1 MKNDNLNITFS
12 IGRYMITILKFTYE
26 CQTWNTPS
34 HSHSS
39 NSYELHYIPQG
50 RGTLISSQK
59 SYDLYPNVLYT
70 TGPHVEHQQYPDP
83 DDPTYE
89 YCIYLRIEETH
100 VKQRR
105 KNMEQE
111 NIMDLFLNYPFWY
124 GTDQADLPV
133 TLEQIHRELFHPKP
147 AAGLMLEALFI
158 QFMVKVLR
166 RKNMEQEN
174 IMDLFLNYPFWY
186 GTDQADLPV
195 TLEQIHRELFHPK
208 PAAGLMLEALFIQF
222 MVKVLR
228 NYKPAS
234 KAAIT
239 SIPIPLI
246 KAYIL
251 IEDSFLL
258 EYDTITL
265 EELSHRLGLSTRQTS
280 RILFDRYGQNFIQK
294 RTEAR
299 MAAAV
304 TFLKEGR
311 LSVSEIAARLGYSC
325 PNHFHAAFK
334 KYYHMTATEYK
345 SLCLSQN

>member
-1 MKNDNLNITFS
+1 MSDKRTLGGAAAMKNDNLNITFS

-89 YCIYLRIEETH
+89 YCIYLRIEQTH
-100 VKQRR
+100 AKQRR
-105 KNMEQE
+105 KS
-111 NIMDLFLNYPFWY
+111 
-124 GTDQADLPV
+124 
-133 TLEQIHRELFHPKP
+133 
-147 AAGLMLEALFI
+147 
-158 QFMVKVLR
+158 
-166 RKNMEQEN
+166 MEQEN

>member
-100 VKQRR
+100 AKQ
-105 KNMEQE
+105 
-111 NIMDLFLNYPFWY
+111 
-124 GTDQADLPV
+124 
-133 TLEQIHRELFHPKP
+133 
-147 AAGLMLEALFI
+147 
-158 QFMVKVLR
+158 R

-311 LSVSEIAARLGYSC
+311 LSISEIAARLGYSC

>member
-1 MKNDNLNITFS
+1 MSDKRTLTGASAMKNDNLNITFS

-100 VKQRR
+100 AKQRR
-105 KNMEQE
+105 KNMQ
-111 NIMDLFLNYPFWY
+111 
-124 GTDQADLPV
+124 
-133 TLEQIHRELFHPKP
+133 
-147 AAGLMLEALFI
+147 
-158 QFMVKVLR
+158 
-166 RKNMEQEN
+166 QEN

>member
-100 VKQRR
+100 AKQ
-105 KNMEQE
+105 
-111 NIMDLFLNYPFWY
+111 
-124 GTDQADLPV
+124 
-133 TLEQIHRELFHPKP
+133 
-147 AAGLMLEALFI
+147 
-158 QFMVKVLR
+158 R

-325 PNHFHAAFK
+325 PNHFHAALK

>member
-1 MKNDNLNITFS
+1 MSDKRTLGGAAAMKNDNLNITFS
-12 IGRYMITILKFTYE
+12 IGRYIITILKFTYE

-100 VKQRR
+100 AKQ
-105 KNMEQE
+105 
-111 NIMDLFLNYPFWY
+111 
-124 GTDQADLPV
+124 
-133 TLEQIHRELFHPKP
+133 
-147 AAGLMLEALFI
+147 
-158 QFMVKVLR
+158 R

>member
-124 GTDQADLPV
+124 GTDQGDLPI
-133 TLEQIHRELFHPKP
+133 TLEQIHRELF
-147 AAGLMLEALFI
+147 
-158 QFMVKVLR
+158 
-166 RKNMEQEN
+166 
-174 IMDLFLNYPFWY
+174 D
-186 GTDQADLPV
+186 
-195 TLEQIHRELFHPK
+195 PK

-280 RILFDRYGQNFIQK
+280 RILFDRYGQNFTQK

-299 MAAAV
+299 MAAAA
-304 TFLKEGR
+304 TFLKEGQ
-311 LSVSEIAARLGYSC
+311 LSVSEISARLGYSC

>member
-12 IGRYMITILKFTYE
+12 IGKYMITILKFTYE

-50 RGTLISSQK
+50 RGTLISNQK
-59 SYDLYPNVLYT
+59 SYSLYPNVLYT
-70 TGPHVEHQQYPDP
+70 TGPHIEHQQYPDP

-100 VKQRR
+100 VKQRKKSTDR
-105 KNMEQE
+105 E

-124 GTDQADLPV
+124 GTDHADLPV
-133 TLEQIHRELFHPKP
+133 TLEQINQEIFDPKP
-147 AAGLMLEALFI
+147 AAA
-158 QFMVKVLR
+158 
-166 RKNMEQEN
+166 
-174 IMDLFLNYPFWY
+174 
-186 GTDQADLPV
+186 
-195 TLEQIHRELFHPK
+195 
-208 PAAGLMLEALFIQF
+208 LMLEALFIQF

-265 EELSHRLGLSTRQTS
+265 EELSQRLGLSTRQTS
-280 RILFDRYGQNFIQK
+280 RILFNRYGQNFIQK

-299 MAAAV
+299 MAAAA

-311 LSVSEIAARLGYSC
+311 LSVSEIASRLGYSC

-345 SLCLSQN
+345 SRYLDQS

>member
-1 MKNDNLNITFS
+1 MSDKRTLGGAAMKNDNLNITFS

-100 VKQRR
+100 AKQ
-105 KNMEQE
+105 
-111 NIMDLFLNYPFWY
+111 
-124 GTDQADLPV
+124 
-133 TLEQIHRELFHPKP
+133 
-147 AAGLMLEALFI
+147 
-158 QFMVKVLR
+158 R

-345 SLCLSQN
+345 TLCLSQN

>member
-1 MKNDNLNITFS
+1 MSDKRTLGGAAAMKNDNLNITFS

-100 VKQRR
+100 AKQ
-105 KNMEQE
+105 
-111 NIMDLFLNYPFWY
+111 
-124 GTDQADLPV
+124 
-133 TLEQIHRELFHPKP
+133 
-147 AAGLMLEALFI
+147 
-158 QFMVKVLR
+158 R

-234 KAAIT
+234 KAVIT

>member
-100 VKQRR
+100 AKQRR

-133 TLEQIHRELFHPKP
+133 TLEQIDREPCHPKP
-147 AAGLMLEALFI
+147 AAGLML
-158 QFMVKVLR
+158 Q
-166 RKNMEQEN
+166 
-174 IMDLFLNYPFWY
+174 
-186 GTDQADLPV
+186 
-195 TLEQIHRELFHPK
+195 
-208 PAAGLMLEALFIQF
+208 ALFIQF

-234 KAAIT
+234 KAAII

>member
-12 IGRYMITILKFTYE
+12 IGKYMITILKFTYE

-50 RGTLISSQK
+50 KGTLISSQK
-59 SYDLYPNVLYT
+59 SYSLYPNVLYT
-70 TGPHVEHQQYPDP
+70 TGPHIEHQQYPDP
-83 DDPTYE
+83 ADPTYE

-100 VKQRR
+100 AKQRK
-105 KNMEQE
+105 KNTDHE
-111 NIMDLFLNYPFWY
+111 NIMNLFLNYPFWY
-124 GTDQADLPV
+124 GTDHADLPV
-133 TLEQIHRELFHPKP
+133 TLEQIHQEIFDPKP
-147 AAGLMLEALFI
+147 AAA
-158 QFMVKVLR
+158 
-166 RKNMEQEN
+166 
-174 IMDLFLNYPFWY
+174 
-186 GTDQADLPV
+186 
-195 TLEQIHRELFHPK
+195 
-208 PAAGLMLEALFIQF
+208 LMLEALFIQF

-280 RILFDRYGQNFIQK
+280 RILFDRYGQNFVQK

-304 TFLKEGR
+304 TFLKENK
-311 LSVSEIAARLGYSC
+311 LSISEIASRLGYSC
-325 PNHFHAAFK
+325 PSHFHAAFK
-334 KYYHMTATEYK
+334 KYYQMTTTEYK
-345 SLCLSQN
+345 NR

>member
-34 HSHSS
+34 HYHSS

-100 VKQRR
+100 AKQ
-105 KNMEQE
+105 
-111 NIMDLFLNYPFWY
+111 
-124 GTDQADLPV
+124 
-133 TLEQIHRELFHPKP
+133 
-147 AAGLMLEALFI
+147 
-158 QFMVKVLR
+158 R

>member
-1 MKNDNLNITFS
+1 MSDKRTLGGAAAMKNDNLNITFS

-100 VKQRR
+100 VKQ
-105 KNMEQE
+105 
-111 NIMDLFLNYPFWY
+111 
-124 GTDQADLPV
+124 
-133 TLEQIHRELFHPKP
+133 
-147 AAGLMLEALFI
+147 
-158 QFMVKVLR
+158 R

-345 SLCLSQN
+345 TLCLSQN

>member
-100 VKQRR
+100 AKQRR

-124 GTDQADLPV
+124 GTDQGDLPV
-133 TLEQIHRELFHPKP
+133 TLEQIHREL
-147 AAGLMLEALFI
+147 L
-158 QFMVKVLR
+158 
-166 RKNMEQEN
+166 
-174 IMDLFLNYPFWY
+174 D
-186 GTDQADLPV
+186 
-195 TLEQIHRELFHPK
+195 PK

>member
-100 VKQRR
+100 AKQRR

-124 GTDQADLPV
+124 GTDQADLPI
-133 TLEQIHRELFHPKP
+133 TLEQIHRELF
-147 AAGLMLEALFI
+147 
-158 QFMVKVLR
+158 
-166 RKNMEQEN
+166 
-174 IMDLFLNYPFWY
+174 D
-186 GTDQADLPV
+186 
-195 TLEQIHRELFHPK
+195 PK

-280 RILFDRYGQNFIQK
+280 RILFDRYGQNFTQK

-299 MAAAV
+299 MAAAA
-304 TFLKEGR
+304 TFLKEGQ
-311 LSVSEIAARLGYSC
+311 LSVSEISARLGYSC

>member
-12 IGRYMITILKFTYE
+12 IGKYMITILKFTYE

-39 NSYELHYIPQG
+39 NSYELHYIPLG

-59 SYDLYPNVLYT
+59 SYALYPNVLYT
-70 TGPHVEHQQYPDP
+70 TGPHIEHQQYPDA

-100 VKQRR
+100 AKQCSR
-105 KNMEQE
+105 NTDQE
-111 NIMDLFLNYPFWY
+111 NIMELFLNYPFWY

-133 TLEQIHRELFHPKP
+133 TLEQIRREIF
-147 AAGLMLEALFI
+147 
-158 QFMVKVLR
+158 
-166 RKNMEQEN
+166 N
-174 IMDLFLNYPFWY
+174 
-186 GTDQADLPV
+186 
-195 TLEQIHRELFHPK
+195 PK

-228 NYKPAS
+228 NYKPTS

-280 RILFDRYGQNFIQK
+280 RILFDRYGQNFTQK
-294 RTEAR
+294 RTQAR
-299 MAAAV
+299 MAAAA

-311 LSVSEIAARLGYSC
+311 LSVSEIATRLGYSC

-334 KYYHMTATEYK
+334 KHYHMTATEYK
-345 SLCLSQN
+345 KSAARR

>member
-100 VKQRR
+100 AKQ
-105 KNMEQE
+105 
-111 NIMDLFLNYPFWY
+111 
-124 GTDQADLPV
+124 
-133 TLEQIHRELFHPKP
+133 
-147 AAGLMLEALFI
+147 
-158 QFMVKVLR
+158 R

-345 SLCLSQN
+345 TLCLSQN

>member
-1 MKNDNLNITFS
+1 MSDKRTLGGAAAMKNDNLNITFS

-100 VKQRR
+100 AKQ
-105 KNMEQE
+105 
-111 NIMDLFLNYPFWY
+111 
-124 GTDQADLPV
+124 
-133 TLEQIHRELFHPKP
+133 
-147 AAGLMLEALFI
+147 
-158 QFMVKVLR
+158 R

-334 KYYHMTATEYK
+334 KYYHMSATEYK
-345 SLCLSQN
+345 TLCLSQN

>member
-100 VKQRR
+100 AKQRR

-133 TLEQIHRELFHPKP
+133 TLEQIHRELF
-147 AAGLMLEALFI
+147 
-158 QFMVKVLR
+158 
-166 RKNMEQEN
+166 
-174 IMDLFLNYPFWY
+174 D
-186 GTDQADLPV
+186 
-195 TLEQIHRELFHPK
+195 PK

-311 LSVSEIAARLGYSC
+311 LSVSEISARLGYSC

>member
-1 MKNDNLNITFS
+1 MSDKRTLGGAAAMKNDNLNITFS

-100 VKQRR
+100 AKQ
-105 KNMEQE
+105 
-111 NIMDLFLNYPFWY
+111 
-124 GTDQADLPV
+124 
-133 TLEQIHRELFHPKP
+133 
-147 AAGLMLEALFI
+147 
-158 QFMVKVLR
+158 R

-345 SLCLSQN
+345 TLCLSRN

>member
-100 VKQRR
+100 AKQC
-105 KNMEQE
+105 
-111 NIMDLFLNYPFWY
+111 
-124 GTDQADLPV
+124 
-133 TLEQIHRELFHPKP
+133 
-147 AAGLMLEALFI
+147 
-158 QFMVKVLR
+158 

>member
-1 MKNDNLNITFS
+1 MSDNRTLGGAATMKNDNLNITFS

-100 VKQRR
+100 AKQ
-105 KNMEQE
+105 
-111 NIMDLFLNYPFWY
+111 
-124 GTDQADLPV
+124 
-133 TLEQIHRELFHPKP
+133 
-147 AAGLMLEALFI
+147 
-158 QFMVKVLR
+158 R

>member
-1 MKNDNLNITFS
+1 MSDKRTLGGAAAMKNDNLNITFS

-100 VKQRR
+100 AKQ
-105 KNMEQE
+105 
-111 NIMDLFLNYPFWY
+111 
-124 GTDQADLPV
+124 
-133 TLEQIHRELFHPKP
+133 
-147 AAGLMLEALFI
+147 
-158 QFMVKVLR
+158 R

-311 LSVSEIAARLGYSC
+311 LSISEIAARLGYSC